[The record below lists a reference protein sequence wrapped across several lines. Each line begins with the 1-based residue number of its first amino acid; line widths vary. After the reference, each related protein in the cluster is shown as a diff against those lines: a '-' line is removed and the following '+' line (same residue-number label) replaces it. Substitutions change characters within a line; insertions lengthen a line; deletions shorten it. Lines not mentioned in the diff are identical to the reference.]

1 MHNYVIYGIII
12 TLVYLCDK
20 SSILSMNLCNGS
32 NIFTLAVTMI
42 HLPHGEI
49 KDEQRTLVT
58 SVHVHI
64 TDIIRLQNSPYF
76 CVNSSTRK
84 QSNKRPCFTDFFTD
98 FEKKKQLFCSLKYI
112 DTTKNCSGENIHTC
126 TVISFYSCMNLFLFI
141 FLIPTGKY
149 NYACFDSKKKV
160 EFCEYKD
167 VRKKNAT
174 LPLHQIA

>member
-76 CVNSSTRK
+76 CVFKYTQAVKQKAMLYRFLYWFWEK
-84 QSNKRPCFTDFFTD
+84 KPTVLQSNIYRHHQELLRWKYTYVYCTFI
-98 FEKKKQLFCSLKYI
+98 LFMH
-112 DTTKNCSGENIHTC
+112 E
-126 TVISFYSCMNLFLFI
+126 FI
-141 FLIPTGKY
+141 FIYFFNT
-149 NYACFDSKKKV
+149 NR
-160 EFCEYKD
+160 E
-167 VRKKNAT
+167 
-174 LPLHQIA
+174 I

>member
-64 TDIIRLQNSPYF
+64 TDIIRLQNSLYF
-76 CVNSSTRK
+76 FIFKNTRVAK
-84 QSNKRPCFTDFFTD
+84 QKAMLYRFLYWFW
-98 FEKKKQLFCSLKYI
+98 EKKKLFCSLINYYI
-112 DTTKNCSGENIHTC
+112 DNHQLLLRWKYTYMYCIFILLMHE
-126 TVISFYSCMNLFLFI
+126 FI
-141 FLIPTGKY
+141 FLYFFNT
-149 NYACFDSKKKV
+149 N
-160 EFCEYKD
+160 
-167 VRKKNAT
+167 RK
-174 LPLHQIA
+174 I